1 MIDIGIALLGGF
13 FYLTGQY
20 GLALLLVV
28 LAIISGAGAAVMAVR
43 NPDWYFQKRLQAG
56 LDVDLFNPH
65 KGIVSLL
72 MTKVIVIALLAYIA
86 YHIAGKA
93 GYL

>member
-1 MIDIGIALLGGF
+1 MIDVGIAIVGGI

-20 GLALLLVV
+20 GLALLLIV
-28 LAIISGAGAAVMAVR
+28 LAIISGAGAAVMAIA
-43 NPDWYFQKRLQAG
+43 NPDWYFKKRLQAG

-65 KGIVSLL
+65 KGIASLL
-72 MTKVIVIALLAYIA
+72 VTKVIVIGFLVWIA
-86 YHIAGKA
+86 YHIASKV